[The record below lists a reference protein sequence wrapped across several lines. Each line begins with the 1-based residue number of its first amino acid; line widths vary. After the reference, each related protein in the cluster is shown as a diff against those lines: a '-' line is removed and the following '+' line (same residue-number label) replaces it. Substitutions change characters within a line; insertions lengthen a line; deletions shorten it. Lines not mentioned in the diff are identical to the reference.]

1 MTLNSTYN
9 LEGKENVSVHND
21 SANDFIE
28 PVKPKQM
35 SSSHE
40 FIEPNIAKRRSRR
53 YGESEFSRSS
63 EDEGAKKKRK
73 VIDGSNSFFKPLAW
87 RVFDI

>member
-21 SANDFIE
+21 SANDFIK

-40 FIEPNIAKRRSRR
+40 FIEPNIAKLI
-53 YGESEFSRSS
+53 EKE
-63 EDEGAKKKRK
+63 
-73 VIDGSNSFFKPLAW
+73 VIFLC
-87 RVFDI
+87 

>member
-9 LEGKENVSVHND
+9 LEGKENVSVLNG
-21 SANDFIE
+21 STNDFIE
-28 PVKPKQM
+28 PVKPKQI

-53 YGESEFSRSS
+53 YGENEFSSSS
-63 EDEGAKKKRK
+63 EDGGGKKKRK
-73 VIDGSNSFFKPLAW
+73 VLDGSNSFFKPLA
-87 RVFDI
+87 

>member
-40 FIEPNIAKRRSRR
+40 FIEPNIAKLI
-53 YGESEFSRSS
+53 EKE
-63 EDEGAKKKRK
+63 
-73 VIDGSNSFFKPLAW
+73 VIFLC
-87 RVFDI
+87 

>member
-40 FIEPNIAKRRSRR
+40 FIEQTAKLI
-53 YGESEFSRSS
+53 EKE
-63 EDEGAKKKRK
+63 
-73 VIDGSNSFFKPLAW
+73 VIFLC
-87 RVFDI
+87 